1 MKLTKEKFFYL
12 FRKYPLLRA
21 VLVFIITAILLF
33 LIFTVSTYSGSV
45 PVISAISPQAAN
57 PGDVLTIYGSHFGTK
72 RTESYVEIGGRRIT
86 ASSYIDW
93 KDDTITLKIP
103 QNVQD
108 GLVFVSTSN
117 GKSEPKIFTNKN
129 SVPVSAKSSVVSTNP
144 GISSLEPKN
153 QAVGGL
159 LTIYGNN
166 FGIMRNDSKVLFSWK
181 EGDTYQQSF
190 IACSD
195 SDYEYWSDQIIK
207 VRVPDGASSG
217 TVTVATAKG
226 RSPNYPF
233 VLLSETG
240 TKTFSDKRI
249 YATTIAVEVQ
259 NLDVSEAVGTLVLRI
274 PKPIITA
281 SQPDVEIT
289 TSIPEPSI
297 PEVSGTIVHNFDIDF
312 EKISP
317 VAAKHTFVVSSYSV
331 ATKINEKL
339 VKNYSA
345 TTKQRFSEFLKADAL
360 VKSDNTDIIALA
372 KKITGKEKNPY
383 IQARLIYQYMLKNYT
398 VDEKVRSGEV
408 PVTDLLTEKHGDAY
422 DFALVYCSL
431 LRACGIP
438 TVPVAGLLVKDSETV
453 LSHWWNEFYVENFG
467 WVPVDCAAGT
477 GYELSEAFVKKQQD
491 PEKYYF
497 GSLDS
502 RYIAF
507 SRGLNQLRPASPKNK
522 IVYKLRTYAFQTI
535 WEESSE
541 NITAYSSFWTNPL
554 ITGIY

>member
-21 VLVFIITAILLF
+21 VLVFVIIAILLF

-45 PVISAISPQAAN
+45 PVISAISPQSAN
-57 PGDVLTIYGSHFGTK
+57 PGDVLTIYGQHFGTK
-72 RTESYVEIGGRRIT
+72 KTESYVEIGGRRIT

-93 KDDTITLKIP
+93 ENDRIMLKIP

-108 GLVFVSTSN
+108 GLVFVSTTN

-144 GISSLEPKN
+144 GISSIEPKT

-159 LTIYGNN
+159 ITITGTN
-166 FGIMRNDSKVLFSWK
+166 FGIMRNDSRVMFSWK
-181 EGDTYQQSF
+181 EGDTYQQTF
-190 IACSD
+190 IPCSD

-217 TVTVATAKG
+217 TVTVVTAKG
-226 RSPNYPF
+226 KSPNYPF
-233 VLLSETG
+233 NLQSEAG

-259 NLDVSEAVGTLVLRI
+259 NLLADADGTLVLRV
-274 PKPIITA
+274 PKPITMA
-281 SQPDVEIT
+281 SQPEVEISS
-289 TSIPEPSI
+289 SIPDPSI
-297 PEVSGTIVHNFDIDF
+297 PEVSGTIVHNFDINFD
-312 EKISP
+312 KLSP
-317 VAAKHTFVVSSYSV
+317 VAAKHTFVVSAYSV
-331 ATKINEKL
+331 STQINEKL
-339 VKNYSA
+339 VKVYSA
-345 TTKQRFSEFLKADAL
+345 TTKQRFSEFLKADTL
-360 VKSDNTDIIALA
+360 VKSDNEDIIALA
-372 KKITGKEKNPY
+372 KKIIGKEKNPY

-422 DFALVYCSL
+422 DFALVYCAL
-431 LRACGIP
+431 LRVCGIP
-438 TVPVAGLLVKDSETV
+438 AVPVAGLLVKDSETV
-453 LSHWWNEFYVENFG
+453 FSHWWNEFYVENFG
-467 WVPVDCAAGT
+467 WVPVDCAAGA
-477 GYELSEAFVKKQQD
+477 GYELSEALVKKQVE
-491 PEKYYF
+491 PAKFYF